1 MSEGLK
7 HLKQYGTGAGGAWAR
22 PGRGG
27 LWYRYTD
34 SVSLTDDVLCCML
47 NTFTYRPVTVST
59 VKQFLQCHQWCR
71 QGVVVHL
78 TYGPAAGYLV

>member
-7 HLKQYGTGAGGAWAR
+7 PLLETVRAGGAWAR

-59 VKQFLQCHQWCR
+59 VKQFLQWCR

>member
-7 HLKQYGTGAGGAWAR
+7 HLKQYGTGWGA
-22 PGRGG
+22 PGRRGG

-59 VKQFLQCHQWCR
+59 VKQFLQWCR
-71 QGVVVHL
+71 QGVVVYL

>member
-7 HLKQYGTGAGGAWAR
+7 HLKLKQYGTGAGGAWAR

-59 VKQFLQCHQWCR
+59 VKQFLQWCR

>member
-27 LWYRYTD
+27 LWYRYTE

-59 VKQFLQCHQWCR
+59 VKQFLQWCR

>member
-7 HLKQYGTGAGGAWAR
+7 HLKQYGTGAGAPGR
-22 PGRGG
+22 VPPGRGG

-59 VKQFLQCHQWCR
+59 VKQFLQWCR

-78 TYGPAAGYLV
+78 MYGPAAGYLV

>member
-7 HLKQYGTGAGGAWAR
+7 HLKQYGTGPGAGGAWAR

-47 NTFTYRPVTVST
+47 NTLHTGQS
-59 VKQFLQCHQWCR
+59 QFR
-71 QGVVVHL
+71 Q
-78 TYGPAAGYLV
+78 